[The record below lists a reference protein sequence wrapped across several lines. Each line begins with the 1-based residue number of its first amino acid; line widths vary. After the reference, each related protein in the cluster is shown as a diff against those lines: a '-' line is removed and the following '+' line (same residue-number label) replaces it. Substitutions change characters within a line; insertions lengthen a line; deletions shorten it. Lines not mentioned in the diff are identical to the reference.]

1 MISLIKLLREVLV
14 DEGGNVFG
22 ITSSIKKEYIKP
34 TLDLFTK
41 ELKRIYPKVNFKFES
56 LGSVGKKDESG
67 DIDLGMSIDNF
78 IGPQN
83 KPLLSNWN
91 IDPKEFQ
98 ATYDIIRKKA
108 KTATELQSTLRA
120 ILQLIAV
127 DIESK
132 SQLITTDSKSAGS
145 GSIFCTFPQ
154 YDESGN
160 QVEDRT
166 VQIDINVGNID
177 WLKFSYYSNTYK
189 DNVKGLHRT
198 QLMVA
203 LFQAAG
209 MTFSHGSGVKSK
221 DTGEM
226 MATNPQEAIEALNKA
241 YNINLTS
248 DILNDYFELISYLE
262 KNISRD
268 KYNQV
273 LDIYLKILDSTR
285 ADIPTDLQDYWIKN
299 QDRLGLKGKFLPDNS
314 SLTKYKVA

>member
-1 MISLIKLLREVLV
+1 MCPVA
-14 DEGGNVFG
+14 G
-22 ITSSIKKEYIKP
+22 I
-34 TLDLFTK
+34 
-41 ELKRIYPKVNFKFES
+41 
-56 LGSVGKKDESG
+56 
-67 DIDLGMSIDNF
+67 
-78 IGPQN
+78 
-83 KPLLSNWN
+83 LLSNWN

-98 ATYDIIRKKA
+98 ATYDSIRKKSR
-108 KTATELQSTLRA
+108 TATELQSTIKA
-120 ILQLIAV
+120 VLQLISIN
-127 DIESK
+127 IEK
-132 SQLITTDSKSAGS
+132 NSQLITTDSKSAGS

-154 YDESGN
+154 YDKDGN
-160 QVEDRT
+160 KVEDKT

-209 MTFSHGSGVKSK
+209 MTFSHGTGVKSK

-226 MATNPQEAIEALNKA
+226 IASNPQEAIEALNKA
-241 YNINLTS
+241 YNIELTL
-248 DILNDYFELISYLE
+248 DIVNDYFELISYLE

-285 ADIPTDLQDYWIKN
+285 ADIPLNLQDYWIKN
-299 QDRLGLKGKFLPDNS
+299 QDRLGFKGKFLPDNS
-314 SLTKYKVA
+314 NLVKYKI

>member
-1 MISLIKLLREVLV
+1 
-14 DEGGNVFG
+14 
-22 ITSSIKKEYIKP
+22 
-34 TLDLFTK
+34 
-41 ELKRIYPKVNFKFES
+41 
-56 LGSVGKKDESG
+56 
-67 DIDLGMSIDNF
+67 MSIDNF

-98 ATYDIIRKKA
+98 ATYDTIRKKA

-127 DIESK
+127 DIENK
-132 SQLITTDSKSAGS
+132 SQLITTDSKAAGS

-154 YDESGN
+154 YDKSGK
-160 QVEDRT
+160 QVEDKT
-166 VQIDINVGNID
+166 VQIDINVGSID

-209 MTFSHGSGVKSK
+209 MTFSHGTGVKSK

-226 MATNPQEAIEALNKA
+226 VATSPQEALQALNKGF
-241 YNINLTS
+241 NINVTQ
-248 DILNDYFELISYLE
+248 DILNDYFELMDYIKKYLPE
-262 KNISRD
+262 D
-268 KYNQV
+268 KLNQV
-273 LDIYLKILDSTR
+273 FDTYLKILDSTR
-285 ADIPTDLQDYWIKN
+285 ADIPNDLQDYWIKN

-314 SLTKYKVA
+314 NLIKYKTA

>member
-22 ITSSIKKEYIKP
+22 TTSSIKKEYIKS
-34 TLDLFTK
+34 TLDSFTN

-67 DIDLGMSIDNF
+67 DIDLGMSINDF
-78 IGPQN
+78 LDAQG

-91 IDPKEFQ
+91 IDPKEYQ
-98 ATYDIIRKKA
+98 TAYESIRKKSR
-108 KTATELQSTLRA
+108 TATESQSALRA
-120 ILQLIAV
+120 ILQLVAI
-127 DIESK
+127 DIEK
-132 SQLITTDSKSAGS
+132 NSQLITTDSKSAGS

-160 QVEDRT
+160 QVEDKT

-209 MTFSHGSGVKSK
+209 MTFSHGSGVKAK
-221 DTGEM
+221 DTGEIV
-226 MATNPQEAIEALNKA
+226 ATNPQEAIEALNKA

-262 KNISRD
+262 QNISQE

-285 ADIPTDLQDYWIKN
+285 ADIPLNLQDYWIKN
-299 QDRLGLKGKFLPDNS
+299 QDILGLKGKFLPDNS
-314 SLTKYKVA
+314 NLIKYKTA